1 MIVLLDYGPDHVP
14 VNCWK
19 IFGQSASCWANP
31 KSSTSPCWFKEPT
44 LSSTQNSK
52 KPLILICKRPKQ
64 FEDSQSCTFFRFLA
78 HCAQLMNTK
87 EQSNDD
93 WSEVRVYDRGAKI
106 RSRLLLSA
114 RLSITTPRGSRTA
127 GAYSTLYERE
137 TSRALWKSPVVAI
150 FCKERISTSDGSA
163 NVLETSGF
171 YWVLKVLWKKI
182 DLRHF

>member
-1 MIVLLDYGPDHVP
+1 MYQWIVEKFWGSLLVVGP
-14 VNCWK
+14 
-19 IFGQSASCWANP
+19 I
-31 KSSTSPCWFKEPT
+31 
-44 LSSTQNSK
+44 QNLQLHLADSESRHSVKNKRK
-52 KPLILICKRPKQ
+52 KNPLILICKRPKQ
-64 FEDSQSCTFFRFLA
+64 FEDSQSCTFFRFSA

-171 YWVLKVLWKKI
+171 YWVLKDLWKNI